1 MKKIREFLIW
11 CDSKLSNIFTFL
23 YKGDIIMHILVSII
37 LAQAFT
43 ILLYVAMPDKILSP
57 VVATI
62 SIGLINYPK
71 EWLVD
76 KNMKGEEPSI
86 RDFLAGLIGGA
97 TWSFYTY
104 ILLLL

>member
-1 MKKIREFLIW
+1 
-11 CDSKLSNIFTFL
+11 
-23 YKGDIIMHILVSII
+23 
-37 LAQAFT
+37 
-43 ILLYVAMPDKILSP
+43 MPDKILSP

-62 SIGLINYPK
+62 SIGLINYLK